1 MHRVLVRVAAVAFT
15 FICLGFAPAYAQ
27 PSLTQLKGDLVSA
40 WLVTVDG
47 EERTRTLKVTDVG
60 QKDAGI
66 FSLEAVYGWTDGN
79 QTPVRA
85 EIYQIGQ
92 ERTLLLTTQP
102 GSKIA
107 ATQKSDGNFVGTFTS
122 TSGQTK
128 GIRIE
133 KVSETELLS
142 AKARLN
148 APPPIEKVAADVP
161 ASCAPYIGGWTGDW
175 GNGQRWFWVIGI
187 DADCNARYSYSP
199 RTKKVKR
206 AEIRKGA
213 FPFPCGSTGGT
224 CIFEHHG
231 DELWG
236 RYSGPD
242 GTATSVFKKIN

>member
-1 MHRVLVRVAAVAFT
+1 MQRVLVQLVAAT
-15 FICLGFAPAYAQ
+15 LMSLGVVVAYAQ
-27 PSLTQLKGDLVSA
+27 PSLTQLKTELVSA

-47 EERTRTLKVTDVG
+47 EERTRTLRITGVD
-60 QKDAGI
+60 QKDSGV
-66 FSLEAVYGWTDGN
+66 FPLDAVYGWTDGS

-85 EIYQIGQ
+85 EINQFSQ

-133 KVSETELLS
+133 GVSETDLLS

-148 APPPIEKVAADVP
+148 ASPSIERLAANVP
-161 ASCAPYIGGWTGDW
+161 ASCAPFLGGWTGDW
-175 GNGQRWFWVIGI
+175 GNGQRWFWVTAI
-187 DADCNARYSYSP
+187 DADCNAKYSYSP
-199 RTKKVKR
+199 RTKEFKR
-206 AEIRKGA
+206 ATIQQGV

-224 CIFEHHG
+224 CYFEHHG
-231 DELWG
+231 GELWG
-236 RYSGPD
+236 RYSGTD
-242 GTATSVFKKIN
+242 GEATSVFKKIN